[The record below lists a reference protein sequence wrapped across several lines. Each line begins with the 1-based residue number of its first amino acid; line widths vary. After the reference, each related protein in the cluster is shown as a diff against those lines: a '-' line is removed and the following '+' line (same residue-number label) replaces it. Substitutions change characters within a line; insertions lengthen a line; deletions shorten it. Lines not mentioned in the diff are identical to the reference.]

1 MSGWDLNEG
10 IPLDI
15 ADLTLRGPGDPDEV
29 RRQLR
34 AELGLPG
41 GEGPRRPPSG
51 PDVGGLA
58 EGLGLK

>member
-10 IPLDI
+10 TPVDI
-15 ADLTLRGPGDPDEV
+15 ADLTLRPPSDADEV

-41 GEGPRRPPSG
+41 GQGPRRPPDG
-51 PDVGGLA
+51 PDVSGLA